1 MDFRDSDSVSNSET
15 YRFVWLGIFG
25 HPDDETSASA
35 GTMVKWIKKGGEVH
49 VVTATGG
56 EEGTLGTGQI
66 VIERDDLARVREL
79 ELKKNLALYGANPPF
94 MLRYRDKDLN
104 KENTEVLSTKV
115 LDIMQTVE
123 PDVVVTFGPSGI
135 SNHPDHIAIHKAT
148 VVAYK
153 NYRDAVSKPDKPILL
168 YPAIPSDIADL
179 YGLELSEEEKQM
191 DIVIDIEETITLK
204 IQGLKNYSSQEDAQE
219 FAERLSQRDDSTEGF
234 AVSRESDHNW
244 QNSRIVSYLRSL

>member
-1 MDFRDSDSVSNSET
+1 MGFRDSDLVSNSET
-15 YRFVWLGIFG
+15 HKFVWLGVFG

-66 VIERDDLARVREL
+66 VIERNDLARVREL

-104 KENTEVLSTKV
+104 KENTEILSTKV
-115 LDIMQTVE
+115 LDIMQKVE

-153 NYRDAVSKPDKPILL
+153 YYRDAVNKSDKPLLL

-191 DIVIDIEETITLK
+191 DIVIDIAETIALK
-204 IQGLKNYSSQEDAQE
+204 IQGLKNYRSQEDAQE
-219 FAERLSQRDDSTEGF
+219 FATRLSERDDSTEGF
-234 AVSRESDHNW
+234 AVSHENDHNW
-244 QNSRIVSYLRSL
+244 QNSRTVSYLRSL

>member
-1 MDFRDSDSVSNSET
+1 MGFRDSDFVSDSET
-15 YRFVWLGIFG
+15 HKFVWLGVFG

-66 VIERDDLARVREL
+66 VIERNDLARVREL

-104 KENTEVLSTKV
+104 KEDTEILSTKV
-115 LDIMQTVE
+115 LDIMQKVK

-153 NYRDAVSKPDKPILL
+153 NYRDAVNKSDKPLLL

-191 DIVIDIEETITLK
+191 DIVIDIAETIALK
-204 IQGLKNYSSQEDAQE
+204 IQGLKNYRSQEDAQE
-219 FAERLSQRDDSTEGF
+219 FAKRLSERDDSTEGF
-234 AVSRESDHNW
+234 AVSHENDHNW